1 MPYSRSGRA
10 PLHVSSLTARRSQL
24 AISCGLVGSTFY
36 PTNENLIALG
46 GVISRIKHAENGLD
60 ATRTDALLSQQ
71 ETGKITASI
80 IPIMSGCHPALE
92 H

>member
-1 MPYSRSGRA
+1 
-10 PLHVSSLTARRSQL
+10 L
-24 AISCGLVGSTFY
+24 
-36 PTNENLIALG
+36 
-46 GVISRIKHAENGLD
+46 VISSIKHAENGLD
-60 ATRTDALLSQQ
+60 ATRTNALLSQQ